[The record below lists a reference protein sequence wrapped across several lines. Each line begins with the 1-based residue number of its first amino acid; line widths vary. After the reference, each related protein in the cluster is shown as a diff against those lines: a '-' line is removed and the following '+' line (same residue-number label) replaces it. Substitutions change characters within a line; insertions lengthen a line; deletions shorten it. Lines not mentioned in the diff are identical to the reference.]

1 MSKILIVED
10 DTVTRLFLKREMKL
24 AGYEV
29 EVAKNGSQGLQIAYD
44 IHPALILCDW
54 IMPEMDGLEVC
65 RQVKVSAELANC
77 FFILLTSNNTV
88 ADRVS
93 GLDAGAD
100 DFISKPIEQNE
111 LLARVRA
118 GLRLH
123 HSQQQLSETNQQ
135 LNHTLKELQATQAQL
150 VQSEKMSSLGQMIAG
165 IAHEIN
171 NPIAFISGNLSY
183 ISGYVKELLEL
194 IGLYQKYYHNP
205 EVEIEEF
212 AAELDFNF
220 IKNDIPES
228 LKSMQTGADRIRD
241 IVLSLRNFARLDE
254 SEMKWVNIHEGID
267 NTLLILQYRLADSDR
282 ADRSPQIQVIKEY
295 GDLPQVECYA
305 SQLNQVFFNI
315 LNNAIDALAK
325 TKQHH
330 VGQPPKITIVTR
342 MLGDRDLEIKIA
354 DNGPGMTEAVK
365 ARIFDPFF
373 TTKPVG
379 QGKGLGLSTSYQ
391 IIVEIHGGKLHCNS
405 QLGVGTEL
413 LVTIPIVQ
421 SKK

>member
-29 EVAKNGSQGLQIAYD
+29 EVAKNGSEGLQIAYD
-44 IHPALILCDW
+44 LHPALILCDW
-54 IMPEMDGLEVC
+54 VMPEMDGVEVC
-65 RQVKVSAELANC
+65 RQVKQRPELANS
-77 FFILLTSNNTV
+77 FFILLTSHNTV

-150 VQSEKMSSLGQMIAG
+150 VQSEKMSSLGQMMAG

-194 IGLYQKYYHNP
+194 ICLYQKYYHNP
-205 EVEIEEF
+205 EVEIEEL
-212 AAELDFNF
+212 AAELDFDF

-228 LKSMQTGADRIRD
+228 LNSMQNGADRIRD

-254 SEMKWVNIHEGID
+254 SEMKRVNIHEGID
-267 NTLLILQYRLADSDR
+267 NTLLILQHRLADGDR
-282 ADRSPQIQVIKEY
+282 ASSSPQIQVIKEY
-295 GDLPQVECYA
+295 GDLPLVECYA
-305 SQLNQVFFNI
+305 SQLNQVFFNL
-315 LNNAIDALAK
+315 LNNAIDALTT
-325 TKQHH
+325 TKQQTL
-330 VGQPPKITIVTR
+330 GQDSKITIVTR
-342 MLGDRDLEIKIA
+342 MLGDRDVEIKIA

-391 IIVEIHGGKLHCNS
+391 IVVQIHGGTLHCNS
-405 QLGVGTEL
+405 HLGVCTEL
-413 LVTIPIVQ
+413 LVTIPIIQ

>member
-29 EVAKNGSQGLQIAYD
+29 EVAKNGKDGLQMAYE

-54 IMPEMDGLEVC
+54 VMPEMDGVEVC
-65 RQVKVSAELANC
+65 RQLKATAELANS
-77 FFILLTSNNTV
+77 FFILLTSHNTV
-88 ADRVS
+88 AERVE

-123 HSQQQLSETNQQ
+123 HYQQQLSETNQQ

-150 VQSEKMSSLGQMIAG
+150 VQSEKMSSLGQMMAG

-171 NPIAFISGNLSY
+171 NPITFISGNLTY
-183 ISGYVKELLEL
+183 ISGYINELLSL
-194 IGLYQKYYHNP
+194 MGLYQKYYPKP
-205 EVEIEEF
+205 ENEIDEV
-212 AAELDFNF
+212 AAEIDWEF

-228 LKSMQTGADRIRD
+228 INSMQTGADRIRD
-241 IVLSLRNFARLDE
+241 IVLSLRNFSRLDE
-254 SEMKWVNIHEGID
+254 SEMKRVNIHEGID
-267 NTLLILQYRLADSDR
+267 NTLLILQHRLVDSNDSSR
-282 ADRSPQIQVIKEY
+282 QIQVIKDY
-295 GDLPQVECYA
+295 GDLPLLQCYPG
-305 SQLNQVFFNI
+305 QLNQVFFNL
-315 LNNAIDALAK
+315 LNNAIDAL
-325 TKQHH
+325 TKKPGEEQA
-330 VGQPPKITIVTR
+330 ITIVTQ
-342 MLGDRDLEIKIA
+342 MLDKEHAQIKIA

-365 ARIFDPFF
+365 ARMFDPFF

-391 IIVEIHGGKLHCNS
+391 IVVEIHGGKLHCNS
-405 QLGVGTEL
+405 QLGVCTEL
-413 LVTIPIVQ
+413 LVTIPLVQ
-421 SKK
+421 SKN